1 MNREYI
7 LLHLN
12 IPVRTYSAV
21 RCSEAHEANRE
32 LNNESLELTKALWME
47 RGDGQR
53 ITYAYTANG
62 GKALKWTICGERC
75 HGNRIDCFS
84 QSRILPHEG
93 KYLYADL
100 LSRGYSDCCL
110 KGLVQLMANACVT
123 CDTFLNTVTTYPTGY
138 ISSVTGWI
146 HPLNKC
152 NISGVKTFT
161 LLIYILA
168 S

>member
-100 LSRGYSDCCL
+100 LSRGYSDCGTGAINGKC
-110 KGLVQLMANACVT
+110 M
-123 CDTFLNTVTTYPTGY
+123 CDL
-138 ISSVTGWI
+138 
-146 HPLNKC
+146 
-152 NISGVKTFT
+152 
-161 LLIYILA
+161 
-168 S
+168 